1 MALLFAS
8 VIFFVYLCSRKG
20 LDSNMTTLTHSEKE
34 AIMKDMKSFDEPM
47 PAVGIFWYD
56 PEEHDFFGVYKKE
69 LTPKMVEDA
78 AEKGIRV
85 INYEEPDHRQKTCG
99 RVAWAV
105 DHFVVFVGQW
115 AKDIEEEL
123 TALLEKYFA
132 LPYFEFKYDE
142 HWDLGHGWS
151 GDL

>member
-1 MALLFAS
+1 
-8 VIFFVYLCSRKG
+8 
-20 LDSNMTTLTHSEKE
+20 MTTLSKSEKE
-34 AIMKDMKSFDEPM
+34 AIMADMKSFDEPM

-78 AEKGIRV
+78 AEKGIKV
-85 INYEEPDHRQKTCG
+85 INYEAVDHRQNTRG
-99 RVAWAV
+99 RVAWSV

-115 AKDIEEEL
+115 AQDKEDEL

-132 LPYFEFKYDE
+132 LPYFEFRYDE

-151 GDL
+151 GDM

>member
-1 MALLFAS
+1 MHISKKSCNFA
-8 VIFFVYLCSRKG
+8 RKIAEYII
-20 LDSNMTTLTHSEKE
+20 MTTLSQSEKE
-34 AIMKDMKSFDEPM
+34 AIMADMKSYDEPM

-69 LTPKMVEDA
+69 LTPKMIEDA
-78 AEKGIRV
+78 ADKGIKV
-85 INYEEPDHRQKTCG
+85 IHYDKPNHIQNTHG
-99 RVAWAV
+99 RVSWSV

-115 AKDIEEEL
+115 AKDIEDEL

>member
-1 MALLFAS
+1 
-8 VIFFVYLCSRKG
+8 
-20 LDSNMTTLTHSEKE
+20 MTTLSQSEKE
-34 AIMKDMKSFDEPM
+34 AIMADMKSFDEPM

-56 PEEHDFFGVYKKE
+56 PQEHDFFGVYKKE

-78 AEKGIRV
+78 AEKGIKV
-85 INYEEPDHRQKTCG
+85 INYEGPDYRQTTRG
-99 RVAWAV
+99 RVSWSV

-115 AKDIEEEL
+115 AKDIEPEL

-132 LPYFEFKYDE
+132 LPFFEFKYDE